1 MRIFLAGATGVIGIR
16 LVPLLIAA
24 GQEVTGMTRSE
35 PKVAELQRLGA
46 DGIVCDVYDLGALRE
61 AVKASRADAV
71 MHQLTD
77 LPDDPAQIRELGAR
91 NDRMRSEGTRN
102 LLAATAAAGVD
113 RFLGQSIAWTLPP
126 DRQAT
131 VDAHEEAILDA
142 HGVVLRYGQLYGPGT
157 YYESTM
163 PPPPRIEVNAAAERT
178 VELLDAPSGI
188 VELLDAG

>member
-24 GQEVTGMTRSE
+24 GHEVTGMTRSK
-35 PKVAELQRLGA
+35 PKVADLQRLGA
-46 DGIVCDVYDLGALRE
+46 DPIVCDVYDLHALRE
-61 AVKASRADAV
+61 AVTASRADAV

-77 LPDDPAQIRELGAR
+77 LPDDPDQIRELGAR
-91 NDRMRSEGTRN
+91 NDRMRSEGTQN
-102 LLAATAAAGVD
+102 LLDATAAAGVG

-126 DRQAT
+126 ARQAT
-131 VDAHEEAILDA
+131 VDAHEKAILGA
-142 HGVVLRYGQLYGPGT
+142 GGVVLRYGQLYGPGT
-157 YYESTM
+157 YYESTL
-163 PPPPRIEVNAAAERT
+163 PPPPRIEVGAAAERT